1 MGLGDVYKR
10 QDQRPGSYS
19 DLDPTLPSTSYTSDM
34 DGMLTFTR
42 GVFDQAAVAALAD
55 GLIEEATAE
64 EQKGFIGALAD
75 LIITY
80 TGSSFVA
87 LMLVI
92 LLALGVSTLVR
103 NARIDTPIVLT
114 SEAGAID
121 AELDLD

>member
-1 MGLGDVYKR
+1 
-10 QDQRPGSYS
+10 
-19 DLDPTLPSTSYTSDM
+19 M
-34 DGMLTFTR
+34 DGKLTFTR

-64 EQKGFIGALAD
+64 EEKGFFGDLAS
-75 LIITY
+75 LITTY

-87 LMLVI
+87 LMLII

-103 NARIDTPIVLT
+103 NARIDTPILLT

-121 AELDLD
+121 AELNVD